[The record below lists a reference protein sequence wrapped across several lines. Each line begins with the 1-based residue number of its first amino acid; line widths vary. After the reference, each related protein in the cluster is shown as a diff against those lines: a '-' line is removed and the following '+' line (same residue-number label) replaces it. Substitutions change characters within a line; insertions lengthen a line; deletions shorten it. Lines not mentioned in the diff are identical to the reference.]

1 MKGYKSFVLIIWALI
16 IAMATILTL
25 RSTETQKSRHYDL
38 KVKAS
43 EIALLAQQKVKE
55 RYLELGFTINPED
68 KNQTGLIGTR
78 YTMLTTTVGHIE
90 SKRTSTNPNFAAVI
104 VDMLLEA
111 GVREGDYV
119 GMTFSGSFP
128 ALNIAAS
135 AAAEAM
141 NLKVV
146 IMASL
151 GASSF
156 GANNPDF
163 TYVDMAEYLYEQ
175 KIFSFTPEYV
185 SLGGAND
192 LGSEFPKSLKE
203 ELLSRMKTLNKKIIQ
218 IEDFSE
224 NIEYRKEIFKKY
236 GKMKAFINVGGNLV
250 AMGQG
255 DAVFPN
261 KNGLIKTKNRL
272 YSKDMGLLDV
282 FLNENIPVIHLLD
295 IKRLAYRY
303 GLPIDPDGIPAIGI
317 GGVYL
322 EQKYNIFIPIIAIV
336 VSFIILI
343 FYKYFDKYF
352 E

>member
-1 MKGYKSFVLIIWALI
+1 
-16 IAMATILTL
+16 
-25 RSTETQKSRHYDL
+25 
-38 KVKAS
+38 
-43 EIALLAQQKVKE
+43 
-55 RYLELGFTINPED
+55 
-68 KNQTGLIGTR
+68 
-78 YTMLTTTVGHIE
+78 MLV
-90 SKRTSTNPNFAAVI
+90 
-104 VDMLLEA
+104 
-111 GVREGDYV
+111 
-119 GMTFSGSFP
+119 
-128 ALNIAAS
+128 
-135 AAAEAM
+135 
-141 NLKVV
+141 
-146 IMASL
+146 
-151 GASSF
+151 
-156 GANNPDF
+156 
-163 TYVDMAEYLYEQ
+163 
-175 KIFSFTPEYV
+175 
-185 SLGGAND
+185 
-192 LGSEFPKSLKE
+192 
-203 ELLSRMKTLNKKIIQ
+203 
-218 IEDFSE
+218 
-224 NIEYRKEIFKKY
+224 
-236 GKMKAFINVGGNLV
+236 NLV